1 MKIKHIFSDMDRTLL
16 NNKGATNVK
25 LIKETHIPFIL
36 VSARAPFEMA
46 ATVDGCISLK

>member
-1 MKIKHIFSDMDRTLL
+1 MDGKLL
-16 NNKGATNVK
+16 NNKGVISPTNVK
-25 LIKETHIPFIL
+25 IIKETHIPFIL